1 MFKLFSR
8 NFSLFF
14 SISLDFLRFFCI
26 FFFAFFFSKYE
37 KLIIIVFCATLSQEF
52 SVKKPL
58 RASFP
63 AFFAFRKGNRLKN
76 RFLYTSFVI
85 PERNVTPPPQDFKSR
100 WSIKKRNPFLSG
112 EGSHK
117 LSPPN
122 SQFTSFTMCHN
133 ALVHCLDGSHST
145 HVSRQHFLFCF

>member
-1 MFKLFSR
+1 MPRPTENNWLCAFNRWYCEVFKLFSR

-85 PERNVTPPPQDFKSR
+85 PERNVTPPPKISR
-100 WSIKKRNPFLSG
+100 AVGALKRETLFSL
-112 EGSHK
+112 ERAH
-117 LSPPN
+117 
-122 SQFTSFTMCHN
+122 TSFLLQILSSLHLLC
-133 ALVHCLDGSHST
+133 AIT
-145 HVSRQHFLFCF
+145 H